1 MTKSKPS
8 QTLIFGSGGFM
19 TDLRKNLASFRR
31 HMIRRS
37 VPIQTKELVA
47 KLKVVSPEYDI
58 TGKSIKQLK
67 LAISDNITT
76 LYEGHKNVTQV
87 PRDQLIEIANN
98 VADRIDNA
106 PPDTLNAAIRGMTS
120 DVEHGLRRDPKRQ
133 ARKDKGSH
141 KPGWAEK
148 QKERADRPKR
158 PLSKWNKF
166 VMAHSKDPDM
176 NGLPFAERSKKMG
189 AKWEAHKAKQK
200 PNDELESNE
209 DEGNTQPKV
218 ARRKTKRPVKTT
230 KYGKGMTM
238 EGGRWQDYIP
248 PEVKSMAMKQARKF
262 AGKVIAS
269 DDLFGSGMYRD

>member
-47 KLKVVSPEYDI
+47 KLKVVSPDYDI

-67 LAISDNITT
+67 RAISENMTT
-76 LYEGHKNVTQV
+76 LYDGHKNVTKV
-87 PRDQLIEIANN
+87 PRDKLIEIANN
-98 VADRIDNA
+98 VANRIDNA

-133 ARKDKGSH
+133 ARKDKGTH
-141 KPGWAEK
+141 KAGWAEK
-148 QKERADRPKR
+148 QQAKANRVKR
-158 PLSKWNKF
+158 PLSEWNKF

-176 NGLPFAERSKKMG
+176 EGLPFAERSKKMG
-189 AKWEAHKAKQK
+189 AKWKAQKAKQK
-200 PNDELESNE
+200 PNEELPSSE
-209 DEGNTQPKV
+209 DGVNARPK
-218 ARRKTKRPVKTT
+218 RKTNKPKMLVR
-230 KYGKGMTM
+230 GQGMQM